1 MSLRDII
8 ATYPLVAAVV
18 PADRVEHHE
27 ALTERLLDEQ
37 RWEAA
42 NGFALTDTMRVLIA
56 AHGALLVLE
65 LDLDWYRAVGSI
77 IVHPTTMV
85 LRGPRGGP
93 VPGVMTDAP
102 TPILGQAQHGRGPVV
117 VAWDAARRDAAHPE
131 RGQNVVL
138 HELAHKLDLLDGVLD
153 GTPPQ
158 SDPVLLDRWV
168 QVCTAE
174 FERVRAGGPSVL
186 RDYAGT
192 NPGEF
197 FAVAT
202 EVFFCRPHAL
212 SALHPGLYGVLR
224 DFYRQDPA
232 ALPPTA

>member
-1 MSLRDII
+1 MSLRDSI
-8 ATYPLVAAVV
+8 ATYPLVGAVV
-18 PADRVEHHE
+18 PPDRVEHHE
-27 ALTERLLDEQ
+27 DLTRRLLDEL

-42 NGFALTDTMRVLIA
+42 NGFGLTEAMRVLIA

-93 VPGVMTDAP
+93 VPGVMTDSP

-153 GTPPQ
+153 GTPAH
-158 SDPVLLDRWV
+158 SDPTALERWV
-168 QVCTAE
+168 RVCTAE
-174 FERVRAGGPSVL
+174 FDQVRSGGPSEL

-202 EVFFCRPHAL
+202 EVFFCRAHAL
-212 SALHPGLYGVLR
+212 SARHPDLYSVLSA
-224 DFYRQDPA
+224 FYRQDPA
-232 ALPPTA
+232 ALAPTT

>member
-1 MSLRDII
+1 MTSLRDTVG
-8 ATYPLVAAVV
+8 AYPLVGAVV
-18 PADRVEHHE
+18 APDRAAHHE
-27 ALTERLLDEQ
+27 ELTRRLLDEL

-42 NGFALTDTMRVLIA
+42 RGFTLTEAMRVLIA

-65 LDLDWYRAVGSI
+65 LDPDWYRAVGSI

-93 VPGVMTDAP
+93 VPGVMTDSP
-102 TPILGQAQHGRGPVV
+102 MPILGQAQHGRGPVV
-117 VAWDAARRDAAHPE
+117 IAWDAARRDAAHPE
-131 RGQNVVL
+131 WGQNVVL
-138 HELAHKLDLLDGVLD
+138 HELAHKLDLLDDVLD

-158 SDPVLLDRWV
+158 SDPTVLDRWV

-174 FERVRAGGPSVL
+174 YERVRSGGPSVL

-212 SALHPGLYGVLR
+212 SALHPALYDVLR
-224 DFYRQDPA
+224 GFYRQDPGA
-232 ALPPTA
+232 

>member
-1 MSLRDII
+1 
-8 ATYPLVAAVV
+8 VAALVT
-18 PADRVEHHE
+18 PAHAARHE
-27 ALTERLLDEQ
+27 ELTWRLLAEL

-42 NGFALTDTMRVLIA
+42 RDFTLTEEMRVLIA

-65 LDLDWYRAVGSI
+65 LDADWYREVGSI

-93 VPGVMTDAP
+93 VPGVMTDSP
-102 TPILGQAQHGRGPVV
+102 MPVLGQAQHGRSPVV
-117 VAWDAARRDAAHPE
+117 IAWDAARRDAAHPE

-158 SDPVLLDRWV
+158 SDPAVLERWV

-174 FERVRAGGPSVL
+174 YERVRSGGPSLL

-202 EVFFCRPHAL
+202 EVFFCRPREL
-212 SALHPGLYGVLR
+212 SALHPALYGVLR
-224 DFYRQDPA
+224 DFYRQDPGA
-232 ALPPTA
+232 

>member
-1 MSLRDII
+1 
-8 ATYPLVAAVV
+8 LVAAVV
-18 PADRVEHHE
+18 PPARAAHHE
-27 ALTERLLDEQ
+27 ELTRRLLEGW

-42 NGFALTDTMRVLIA
+42 RGFDLSDAMRVNIA
-56 AHGALLVLE
+56 AHAALLVLE

-93 VPGVMTDAP
+93 VPGVMTDSP
-102 TPILGQAQHGRGPVV
+102 MPILGQAHHGRGPVV
-117 VAWDAARRDAAHPE
+117 IAWDAARRDAAHPL

-158 SDPVLLDRWV
+158 SDPALLDRWV

-174 FERVRAGGPSVL
+174 FEHVRSGGPSVL

-212 SALHPGLYGVLR
+212 SALHPDLYGVLR

-232 ALPPTA
+232 ASPPTA